1 MDQVGFVRKI
11 DGSNMELEVRRLS
24 GCGGGCSSCS
34 ASCDAPAHV
43 ITIENQLD
51 AKVGDFVE
59 IKGHSRNILMYTSIV
74 YMVPLA
80 FLILGI
86 ALGNNIFKS
95 KGYSNYE
102 LLSFLTGMISL
113 AISLLIVK
121 FVDKRISN
129 KRNSTLSIT
138 RIL

>member
-1 MDQVGFVRKI
+1 MDQIGFVRKI
-11 DGSNMELEVRRLS
+11 KGDNIELEVRRVS
-24 GCGGGCSSCS
+24 SCGGGCNTCSSN
-34 ASCDAPAHV
+34 CDAPAHI
-43 ITIENQLD
+43 ITVENQLD

-59 IKGHSRNILMYTSIV
+59 IKGDSRNILMYTAIV

-86 ALGNNIFKS
+86 VIGNNIFKS

-102 LLSFLTGMISL
+102 VLSFITGVIFVSL
-113 AISLLIVK
+113 SLLIVK
-121 FVDKRISN
+121 LIDKKISN
-129 KRNSTLSIT
+129 KKNSTLSIT

>member
-11 DGSNMELEVRRLS
+11 KNGEMELEVRRIS

-34 ASCDAPAHV
+34 SSCETPPHI
-43 ITIENQLD
+43 ITVPNKLD

-59 IKGHSRNILMYTSIV
+59 IKGHTKNILKFTAIV

-86 ALGNNIFKS
+86 ALGNSIFKS
-95 KGYSNYE
+95 KGYANYE
-102 LLSFLTGMISL
+102 VLSFLTGVASL
-113 AISLLIVK
+113 AISLFLVK
-121 FVDKRISN
+121 LVDN
-129 KRNSTLSIT
+129 KLAHKKDSTLSVT
-138 RIL
+138 KIL